1 MIVLL
6 TTHTPSLWNWP
17 PHKKIRV
24 LKARRNGGVAAT
36 RNLIIN
42 NTNADFIVF
51 FDDDDVSA
59 ANRISEQ
66 LQRIIACEDGDSTK
80 LVLCH
85 SARHVEYG
93 TGQVRYEPSLAQMLD
108 QTGLRVQSPR
118 LFYAGLKT
126 RRFGACATCSQMA
139 RTTTYRKIGG
149 FDENLRRSEDSELSI
164 RAAELEATF
173 VGMCAPLVQQFM
185 THGNDK
191 NLNIELDQWQYI
203 FKKHKSII
211 ERHMAYS
218 FAIQWLALRHKWL
231 GREYF
236 AFAWRLA
243 FLFTTS
249 PIQTVKK
256 IYFALPNIGVNSAMS
271 NFHNRRGSR

>member
-1 MIVLL
+1 M
-6 TTHTPSLWNWP
+6 
-17 PHKKIRV
+17 
-24 LKARRNGGVAAT
+24 AAT

-42 NTNADFIVF
+42 NTNADFIV

-93 TGQVRYEPSLAQMLD
+93 TGQVRYEPSLAQNAGPNGVKGPVAEAILCGTKD
-108 QTGLRVQSPR
+108 KTLR
-118 LFYAGLKT
+118 
-126 RRFGACATCSQMA
+126 GACATCSQMA

-256 IYFALPNIGVNSAMS
+256 IYFALPNIGVNSAIS